1 MTKIAAGEAGF
12 YQDLSQL
19 KSVRGS
25 EGLAAAA
32 EGFETMFLQ
41 LVLKNMRAGADALAD
56 EDNPLASQQQ
66 RFYRELYD
74 GQIATQLAATTDL
87 GIADAIVRQLGGVVA
102 GEPAGAADSPAAG
115 LPAAGSPAAGSPAE
129 LKNGA
134 AMVALPLQGASPEQ
148 EGGGLAA
155 FQQPLRAPA
164 KPSH

>member
-12 YQDLSQL
+12 YQDLSRL

-25 EGLAAAA
+25 EGLSAAA

-56 EDNPLASQQQ
+56 EDNPLGSQQQ

-74 GQIATQLAATTDL
+74 GQIATALAASGDL
-87 GIADAIVRQLGGVVA
+87 GIAGPIVKQLGGMPVTEPLAAGAEGGLKKPAEPVA
-102 GEPAGAADSPAAG
+102 LAVKEPAAA
-115 LPAAGSPAAGSPAE
+115 
-129 LKNGA
+129 
-134 AMVALPLQGASPEQ
+134 Q

-164 KPSH
+164 KSANPG

>member
-12 YQDLSQL
+12 YQDLSRL

-25 EGLAAAA
+25 EGLSAAA

-56 EDNPLASQQQ
+56 EDNPLASDQQ

-74 GQIATQLAATTDL
+74 GQIATALAASGDL
-87 GIADAIVRQLGGVVA
+87 GIAGPIVKQLGGMPMAEPLAVA
-102 GEPAGAADSPAAG
+102 ADGGLKKSVEPVALAVQEPAA
-115 LPAAGSPAAGSPAE
+115 
-129 LKNGA
+129 
-134 AMVALPLQGASPEQ
+134 Q

-164 KPSH
+164 KSANPG